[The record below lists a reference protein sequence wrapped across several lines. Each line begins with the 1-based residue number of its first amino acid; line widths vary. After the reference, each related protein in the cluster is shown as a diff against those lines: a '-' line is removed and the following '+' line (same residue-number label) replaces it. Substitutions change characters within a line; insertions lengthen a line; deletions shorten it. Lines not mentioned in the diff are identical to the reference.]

1 MPICVSTYA
10 VFDCMT
16 PELLCI
22 LIPLLPL
29 LGFIIN
35 GLGFRKV
42 PASLVGP
49 LAVAGPVLSFLAVLS
64 LFSNFR
70 AGGNQPL
77 KATLFDWISVADLH
91 INFAF
96 QIDQLSLIMLLIVT
110 GIGSLIHLYSIGY
123 MKHDEGYG
131 KFMAF
136 LNLFLFFMLL
146 LVMGSNF
153 VIMFIGWEGVGLCS
167 YLLIGFWNTNTSYNN
182 AARKAFV
189 MNRIGDLGFLLG
201 IFLIFTT
208 FGSVEYTEVFS
219 AATGFAVGDKTV
231 LAIALLL
238 FVGAMGKS
246 AQIPLFTWLPDAMAG
261 PTPVSALIHAATMVT
276 AGIYMVVRSNVL
288 YTLAPQA
295 LEIMGGIAIA
305 TALLGA
311 TIGLMQNDIKKV
323 LAYSTV
329 SQLGYMFLGLSVA
342 AYTGG
347 MFHVLTHAFFKA
359 LLFLGAG
366 SVIHAMS
373 NEQDIR
379 NMGGLRKYLPI
390 TFWTFLIGTIAIAG
404 IPPFAGFFSKDEILA
419 HVWEHNK
426 LLWGLGILGS
436 AMTSFYMFRLL
447 FLTFFGEFRG
457 TPEQKHH
464 LHESPLSMTIP
475 LMVLAVLSVV
485 GGFLNVPHAL
495 GGHSMLAEFMAPLY
509 EGSQQVNPSAFEGP
523 TMGSSEELMLMAISA
538 GVALLAAG
546 VAYGMYVRSA
556 TVPAA
561 DSVPRSIPA
570 QVVYNKFYIDEFYER
585 LIVRPVRALG
595 DGFYSFGEFVIDG
608 VVGAVSW
615 LVKTIAGQLRLVQNG
630 SIGSYMFA
638 MVLSIALIIAL
649 RFFVNW
655 TTILA
660 YLNF

>member
-1 MPICVSTYA
+1 MQA
-10 VFDCMT
+10 
-16 PELLCI
+16 ELLCI

-29 LGFIIN
+29 LGFVAN
-35 GLGFRKV
+35 GLGFRRV

-70 AGGNQPL
+70 AGGNQPF
-77 KATLFDWISVADLH
+77 KALLFDWISVADLH
-91 INFAF
+91 INFSF
-96 QIDQLSLIMLLIVT
+96 QIDQLSLIMLLVVT
-110 GIGSLIHLYSIGY
+110 GVGSLIHLYSIGY

-146 LVMGSNF
+146 LVMGSNY

-208 FGSVEYTEVFS
+208 FGSVEYSDVFAS
-219 AATGFAVGDKTV
+219 ATGMTIGDKTV
-231 LAIALLL
+231 LAITLLL

-246 AQIPLFTWLPDAMAG
+246 AQIPLYTWLPDAMAG

-288 YTLAPQA
+288 YTLSPLT
-295 LEIMGGIAIA
+295 LEIMGGIAMA
-305 TALLGA
+305 TALLA
-311 TIGLMQNDIKKV
+311 ASIGLLQNDIKKV

-373 NEQDIR
+373 DEQDIR

-390 TFWTFLIGTIAIAG
+390 TFWTFLIGTIAISG

-426 LLWGLGILGS
+426 VLWALGVLGS

-457 TPEQKHH
+457 TAEQKHH
-464 LHESPLSMTIP
+464 LHESPLTMTLP

-485 GGFLNVPHAL
+485 GGLLNVPHAL
-495 GGHSMLAEFMAPLY
+495 GGHSALAEFMAPLY
-509 EGSQQVNPSAFEGP
+509 AGSQQVNPAAFGGH
-523 TMGSSEELMLMAISA
+523 TMGASEELMLMGISA
-538 GVALLAAG
+538 GVALLSAI
-546 VAYGMYVRSA
+546 VAYVMYVRNA
-556 TVPAA
+556 AVPAP
-561 DSVPRSIPA
+561 DSAERSLPA
-570 QVVYNKFYIDEFYER
+570 KVVYNKYYIDEFYEV

-595 DGFYSFGEFVIDG
+595 DGLYSVGEFVVDG
-608 VVGAVSW
+608 VVGAVAW
-615 LVKTIAGQLRLVQNG
+615 LVRTVSGQLRLVQNG
-630 SIGSYMFA
+630 SIGSYVFA
-638 MVLSIALIIAL
+638 MVLSLALIIAL
-649 RFFVNW
+649 RFFINW
-655 TTILA
+655 TSVLG
-660 YLNF
+660 YLNI